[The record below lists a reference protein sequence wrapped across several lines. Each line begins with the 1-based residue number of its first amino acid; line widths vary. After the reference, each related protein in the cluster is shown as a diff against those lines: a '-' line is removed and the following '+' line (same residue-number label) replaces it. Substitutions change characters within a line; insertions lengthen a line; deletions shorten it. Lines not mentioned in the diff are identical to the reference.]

1 MTLSREQGELDSEQ
15 FAALV
20 SQHLVAL
27 RRYAATRGPLDD
39 AEDLVQDTLT
49 RAWAKRAQF
58 VPERGPVIAWL
69 IAILA
74 DRARQ
79 RWRAADRSLVL
90 DERDGSVPGPDG
102 MRVDLRRAINSL
114 PVRQR
119 MAIVLHHYVDLTV
132 EDVAAVMGCA
142 PGTVK
147 STLHDARRSL
157 ATRLG
162 VSYER
167 S

>member
-1 MTLSREQGELDSEQ
+1 MTLSRQHGEVDAEQ

-20 SQHLVAL
+20 SPHLVAL
-27 RRYAATRGPLDD
+27 RRYAATRGSLQD
-39 AEDLVQDTLT
+39 AEDLVQDALA
-49 RAWAKRAQF
+49 RAWTKRAQF
-58 VPERGPVIAWL
+58 EPERGPMVAWL
-69 IAILA
+69 IAILT

-79 RWRAADRSLVL
+79 RWRAGDRPLALDDGDRST
-90 DERDGSVPGPDG
+90 PGPDG
-102 MRVDLRRAINSL
+102 VRVDLRRAVNAL
-114 PVRQR
+114 PQRQQL
-119 MAIVLHHYVDLTV
+119 AIVLHHYVDLSV
-132 EDVAAVMGCA
+132 DDVAAVMGCSS
-142 PGTVK
+142 GTVK